1 MSELTARFDAV
12 CRRLDDALA
21 RSGRAKQSVRLVAV
35 SKLHGADLVAELA
48 AHWALER
55 TDAGPP
61 VFGENYLQEAKEKM
75 SEVAKRLT
83 ATAPGLSPH
92 WHFVGHVQSK
102 KAKDIAGNFELIH
115 SVDSLKVAEALQKA
129 WRTRVAPLPANRDQA
144 SAGAQGVL
152 VQVNVGRERQKSGVD
167 PDGLE
172 ELLRGILEM
181 PELAVRGLMC
191 LPPLAEIGERSRPY
205 FILLRALKEKMER
218 LFGRSFPELSMGMS
232 DDFEAA
238 VEEGATLVRIGT
250 DIFGKRK

>member
-1 MSELTARFDAV
+1 
-12 CRRLDDALA
+12 
-21 RSGRAKQSVRLVAV
+21 VRLVAV
-35 SKLHGADLVAELA
+35 SKLHGADLAAELA
-48 AHWALER
+48 AHWTRVRAN
-55 TDAGPP
+55 AGPP
-61 VFGENYLQEAKEKM
+61 LFGENYLQEAKEKM
-75 SEVAKRLT
+75 SDVAKRL
-83 ATAPGLSPH
+83 AVTAPGLFPR
-92 WHFVGHVQSK
+92 WHFVGHIQSK
-102 KAKDIAGNFELIH
+102 KAKDIAGNFELVH

-129 WRTRVAPLPANRDQA
+129 WRTRVAPLPAKPDQTP
-144 SAGAQGVL
+144 AGAQGVL

-172 ELLRGILEM
+172 ELLLGILNM

-218 LFGRSFPELSMGMS
+218 LCGRFFPELSMGMS

-250 DIFGKRK
+250 DIFGHRK